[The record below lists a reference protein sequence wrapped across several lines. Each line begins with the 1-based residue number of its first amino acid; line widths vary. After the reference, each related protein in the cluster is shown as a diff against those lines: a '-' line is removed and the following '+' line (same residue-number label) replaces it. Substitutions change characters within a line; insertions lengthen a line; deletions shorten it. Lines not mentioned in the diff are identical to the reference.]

1 MERWIWFLGM
11 AVFYGVLFLWFLN
24 QVKKPDYKKNYVLV
38 KTLQSAAFVSV
49 FLAAAVVSRD
59 ILDFWLML
67 PAFVCCFAGDVIL
80 AFYNKIKKKRLFLLG
95 LVTFLMGHLFFIRWL
110 DRMQP
115 PAVADMVFPVIAVI
129 GIFAVTGM
137 GSFHTGRLRPCIL
150 VYTFFIAYLFAKS
163 MHIAVSIPDMR
174 HIVCAVGSFLF
185 MKPVLVLVSLTMSVC
200 WILTLLAVE
209 YMLLHHDLSLIHI

>member
-150 VYTFFIAYLFAKS
+150 VYTFFIVCKKHAYCS
-163 MHIAVSIPDMR
+163 
-174 HIVCAVGSFLF
+174 
-185 MKPVLVLVSLTMSVC
+185 
-200 WILTLLAVE
+200 E
-209 YMLLHHDLSLIHI
+209 YP

>member
-95 LVTFLMGHLFFIRWL
+95 LVTFLMGLLIFIRWL

-115 PAVADMVFPVIAVI
+115 PAVADMVFPVIA
-129 GIFAVTGM
+129 
-137 GSFHTGRLRPCIL
+137 GRDFCSDRNGQLSYRKTPAMHFSLHFFYCIP
-150 VYTFFIAYLFAKS
+150 VCKKHAYRS
-163 MHIAVSIPDMR
+163 
-174 HIVCAVGSFLF
+174 
-185 MKPVLVLVSLTMSVC
+185 
-200 WILTLLAVE
+200 E
-209 YMLLHHDLSLIHI
+209 YP

>member
-59 ILDFWLML
+59 ILHFWLML

-150 VYTFFIAYLFAKS
+150 VYTFFYCIPVCKKHAYCS
-163 MHIAVSIPDMR
+163 
-174 HIVCAVGSFLF
+174 
-185 MKPVLVLVSLTMSVC
+185 
-200 WILTLLAVE
+200 E
-209 YMLLHHDLSLIHI
+209 YP

>member
-110 DRMQP
+110 DRIRAAGSCRYGVSGHSGDRDFCSDRNGQLSYRKT
-115 PAVADMVFPVIAVI
+115 PAMHFSLHFFYCIPVCKK
-129 GIFAVTGM
+129 
-137 GSFHTGRLRPCIL
+137 H
-150 VYTFFIAYLFAKS
+150 AYCS
-163 MHIAVSIPDMR
+163 
-174 HIVCAVGSFLF
+174 
-185 MKPVLVLVSLTMSVC
+185 
-200 WILTLLAVE
+200 E
-209 YMLLHHDLSLIHI
+209 YP

>member
-80 AFYNKIKKKRLFLLG
+80 AFYNKIQKKE
-95 LVTFLMGHLFFIRWL
+95 
-110 DRMQP
+110 
-115 PAVADMVFPVIAVI
+115 
-129 GIFAVTGM
+129 
-137 GSFHTGRLRPCIL
+137 
-150 VYTFFIAYLFAKS
+150 TFFVGTCHIFNGASVLYPVAGPDAAAGSCRYGVSGHSGDRDFCSDRNGQLSYRKTPAMHFSLHFFYCIPVCKKHAYCS
-163 MHIAVSIPDMR
+163 
-174 HIVCAVGSFLF
+174 
-185 MKPVLVLVSLTMSVC
+185 
-200 WILTLLAVE
+200 E
-209 YMLLHHDLSLIHI
+209 YP